1 MWETKPVIF
10 EDEDE
15 EKLLADFV
23 RLCAL
28 YPDQNYLEIASY
40 VFRNQRDPELRAAQA
55 GMIWH
60 KDVGVKERIRLAK
73 LNGGK
78 EAAPIPDKAARL
90 QMLQTIF
97 EDEGQS
103 AKDRLAAARLIS
115 EIEGEIIK
123 AIDKR
128 IDDKRTANLPT
139 FVIAQYAD

>member
-1 MWETKPVIF
+1 MWNAQPVIF

-15 EKLLADFV
+15 EKLKADFI

-28 YPDQNYLEIASY
+28 YPSQDIFEIASY
-40 VFRNQRDPELRAAQA
+40 VFRHQRDPEMRSQQA
-55 GMIWH
+55 GMIWS
-60 KDVGVKERIRLAK
+60 KDIEIQERIRLAR

-97 EDEGQS
+97 EDESQA

-115 EIEGEIIK
+115 EIQGEIVK
-123 AIDKR
+123 AVDKKIDHGKR
-128 IDDKRTANLPT
+128 PPRQIV
-139 FVIAQYAD
+139 FAQYAD